1 LIAVV
6 VGFST
11 FLYDSAAIDGTAS
24 GRSKQDKQPESRS
37 TTITQKL
44 QEFVKKDGAAETNL
58 GPVENQFSNL
68 SGSLSMA
75 LCCIQC

>member
-1 LIAVV
+1 
-6 VGFST
+6 
-11 FLYDSAAIDGTAS
+11 
-24 GRSKQDKQPESRS
+24 
-37 TTITQKL
+37 L
-44 QEFVKKDGAAETNL
+44 QEFVKKDEAAETNL